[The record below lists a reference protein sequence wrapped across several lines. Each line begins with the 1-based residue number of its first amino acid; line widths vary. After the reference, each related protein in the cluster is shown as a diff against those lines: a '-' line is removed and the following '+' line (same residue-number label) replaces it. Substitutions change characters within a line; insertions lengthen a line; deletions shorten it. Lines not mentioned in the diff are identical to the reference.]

1 MTRARR
7 AVSPHWQAASLESAK
22 ADETRREDA
31 RAREREEAEAA
42 AAAAAKADCA
52 AVAAAA
58 KADCASPADV
68 WSEAS
73 ARCGVIHVEL
83 RHRINGKRK
92 RFSFGGDNPAL
103 SFPVRTHYFGDCAL
117 FAAYPRPESTG
128 CLASACEY
136 A

>member
-31 RAREREEAEAA
+31 RAREREEAEAGA
-42 AAAAAKADCA
+42 A
-52 AVAAAA
+52 AAAA

>member
-31 RAREREEAEAA
+31 RAREREEAEA
-42 AAAAAKADCA
+42 DRERWE
-52 AVAAAA
+52 AAAA